1 MAYPFPAIDTGR
13 NTERLS
19 AFLSE
24 YIESKP
30 VDQYFEDYPTLS
42 YFYKQKRTIDGG
54 AQLSFQIGKGESPNS
69 AWARDYDLIGS
80 AGTNNTTTVVYDFA
94 NIFDA
99 YVISWAEM
107 REISGSDHKIF
118 DRVSTGRDVVQ
129 NTTNQKLN
137 EAFYAAAIA
146 ADKITPLPTA
156 ILATGACGSLSQGTE
171 AVWASQISNHGAAYT
186 ADGYGTILGMFQKLR
201 EVKSKATAMLTSFAL
216 ERAIEKEMNVDVR
229 YSDSPDTLKRGAS
242 KLMIKNTPI
251 IADADATADTIY
263 FVNSDTA
270 RLYVDTEGDMQWDE
284 MMDMPYQK
292 AYMSKFCFRGQFV
305 ITDRRGQGKITNIT
319 G

>member
-1 MAYPFPAIDTGR
+1 MAYPFPAIDTAR
-13 NTERLS
+13 TTERLT

-42 YFYKQKRTIDGG
+42 YFYKQKRSIDGG
-54 AQLSFQIGKGESPNS
+54 AQMSFPIGKGESPNS
-69 AWARDYDLIGS
+69 AWSRDYDIIGS
-80 AGTNNTTTVVYDFA
+80 AGTNNTYMVVYDFA
-94 NIFDA
+94 NIFDS

-118 DRVSTGRDVVQ
+118 DRVSYGRDVVQ

-137 EAFYAAAIA
+137 EAFYATTQAT
-146 ADKITPLPTA
+146 DKITTMYTA
-156 ILATGACGSLSQGTE
+156 IDSTGSCGSLSQSTISQ
-171 AVWASQISNHGAAYT
+171 WASQEINHNAAYT
-186 ADGYGTILGMFQKLR
+186 ADGYGTILRMFQQIKQY
-201 EVKSKATAMLTSFAL
+201 KSKVSAMFTTFTI

-251 IADADATADTIY
+251 IADADATSQYIY

-270 RLYVDTEGDMQWDE
+270 KMYVDSEGDMQWDE
-284 MMDMPYQK
+284 MESMPYQK
-292 AYMSKFCFRGQFV
+292 AFMAKFCFRGQFV
-305 ITDRRGQGKITNIT
+305 ITDRRGQGKII
-319 G
+319 GIS